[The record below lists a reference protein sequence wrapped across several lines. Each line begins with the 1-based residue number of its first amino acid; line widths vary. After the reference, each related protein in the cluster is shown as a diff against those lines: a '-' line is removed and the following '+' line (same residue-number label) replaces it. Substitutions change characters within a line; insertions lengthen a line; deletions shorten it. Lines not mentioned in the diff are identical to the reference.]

1 MRSLLLD
8 IEDYVAPQDLA
19 NAFQQAGLTDFAY
32 KGPLGPPWPTLREL
46 IASGQRVVVV
56 IESGKPGV
64 PWLFPA
70 YPTFRETPYTFH
82 KPEDFT
88 CQPNRGGDTGSLF
101 LLNHWIDT
109 APTPKPSN
117 AAIVNAYP
125 FLLGRAEECEKERGH
140 IPNIVAVDFYR
151 TGDVLRVVNHLNGV
165 DQPPESAGN

>member
-1 MRSLLLD
+1 M
-8 IEDYVAPQDLA
+8 
-19 NAFQQAGLTDFAY
+19 
-32 KGPLGPPWPTLREL
+32 
-46 IASGQRVVVV
+46 
-56 IESGKPGV
+56 IESRKPGV

-82 KPEDFT
+82 NPEDFT

-165 DQPPESAGN
+165 DQPAGERRQMTKLLAVSSLLCVWLPALLVWRRHFQFPRLPRRPQESRLRSYRTIKEE